1 MNPGRFEERLM
12 HELKNHVEQRAQNA
26 ADAEEAARRPGRTG
40 RRRWV
45 PVGLTAGLAASVA
58 AAVLVLNP
66 GGGAGSAVAGGGDS
80 LNRIST
86 VAYTLQREPSGEV
99 KVIMGK
105 PEGDIAVEGLQRDLA
120 RMGVRAKVIVTDPNC
135 PPAATDD
142 ETVSTSAPKP
152 RQTVRA
158 DPKLAKAYRPA
169 VEHGKHVVYINPKVM
184 PTDETLIFVFDEPKK
199 AFGYSVSLWPG
210 NGPECIHGS

>member
-1 MNPGRFEERLM
+1 M
-12 HELKNHVEQRAQNA
+12 HELKNHVEQRAHDA
-26 ADAEEAARRPGRTG
+26 AAAEEAARRSGRAG
-40 RRRWV
+40 RRGWV

-58 AAVLVLNP
+58 AAVLVVNP
-66 GGGAGSAVAGGGDS
+66 GGGGGSAVAGDDSSPKTDSS

-99 KVIMGK
+99 KIITGRTEGK
-105 PEGDIAVEGLQRDLA
+105 INVEGFQRDLA

-142 ETVSTSAPKP
+142 ETASSSTPKSGKP
-152 RQTVRA
+152 IPA
-158 DPKLAKAYRPA
+158 DPGGKLDKAIRSE
-169 VEHGKHVVYINPKVM
+169 VEHGKDVVYISPKGI
-184 PTDETLIFVFDEPKK
+184 PADETLTFLFNDPKQVS
-199 AFGYSVSLWPG
+199 GYSVSLWPG